1 MKTYKQQR
9 EELDE
14 LLAWFDRDDM
24 DIEEALVKYKQ
35 AIKLAKDLQEYLQKA
50 ENSITKLT

>member
-14 LLAWFDRDDM
+14 LLAWFDQDDM
-24 DIEEALVKYKQ
+24 DVEEALVKYKQ

>member
-9 EELDE
+9 TELDE
-14 LLAWFDRDDM
+14 LLAWFDQDDM
-24 DIEEALVKYKQ
+24 DVEEALVKYKQ